1 MSTDSLSIKQWRF
14 AVETATEFDVHAE
27 LHQSEDRETCE
38 ECQINRQHAERWA
51 AAGPDRDVRALQEQH
66 RLDWIEWAD
75 KRQPEGTGPLH
86 DKEAKIKAFIVE
98 HHRQDITLQQL
109 MEETGAAQGTAYSY
123 IREMPDS
130 FRKVGTSRWRVTD
143 PVRARVEAATMP
155 QDAPAVVA
163 GIPVPR
169 DPNIAND
176 RPKAGPSKP

>member
-1 MSTDSLSIKQWRF
+1 MTNFLSEWD
-14 AVETATEFDVHAE
+14 AHAE
-27 LHQSEDRETCE
+27 LHLSDDRETCE
-38 ECQINRQHAERWA
+38 ECQINARHAERWLS
-51 AAGPDRDVRALQEQH
+51 AGPDRDVRALQEQH
-66 RLDWIEWAD
+66 RQDWVEWTD
-75 KRQPEGTGPLH
+75 KRRPEGTGPTH
-86 DKEAKIKAFIVE
+86 DKEAKIHAFIVA
-98 HHRQDITLQQL
+98 HHREDVTLQQL
-109 MEETGAAQGTAYSY
+109 MEETGAAQGTAYGY
-123 IREMPDS
+123 IREMPES

>member
-1 MSTDSLSIKQWRF
+1 MATSLSD
-14 AVETATEFDVHAE
+14 FDAHAE

-66 RLDWIEWAD
+66 RLDWIDWTD
-75 KRQPEGTGPLH
+75 KRQPEGNGPLH
-86 DKEAKIKAFIVE
+86 DKEAKIKAFIVA
-98 HHRQDITLQQL
+98 HHREDVTLQQL